1 MPVSSKKIQTEP
13 KPRASRKVAKKEA
26 QVVVEQS
33 PVVPLEVAEEVAVV
47 QEGESIEVLPE
58 SLAESVESCP
68 PISKEEQIREQV
80 NNQFKQ
86 QLPELFNQFGEDC
99 VNCSLKF
106 NIELKGPAFEEDVRI
121 MSAPVFDLSSSDEE
135 SPVSPCESP
144 KMKRVK
150 KEVAPKALINEVG
163 DYLNPKTNR
172 YVKAGT
178 AAFKKLVKEGL
189 IILAESI

>member
-13 KPRASRKVAKKEA
+13 KPRASRKVVKKEA
-26 QVVVEQS
+26 QVV
-33 PVVPLEVAEEVAVV
+33 EVAEEAVV
-47 QEGESIEVLPE
+47 PSVEEAVEVLPE
-58 SLAESVESCP
+58 SLAESGESCP
-68 PISKEEQIREQV
+68 PISAEEQIREQV
-80 NNQFKQ
+80 NDYIKQ
-86 QLPELFNQFGEDC
+86 QLGGDM
-99 VNCSLKF
+99 NCSLKF
-106 NIELKGPAFEEDVRI
+106 NIELKGPAFENEI

-144 KMKRVK
+144 KIKRVK
-150 KEVAPKALINEVG
+150 KEVAPKALINEAG
-163 DYLNPKTNR
+163 DHLNPKTNR